1 MDSKEKA
8 MTKVKKAARRFF
20 GSNPGTPTSN
30 TPVPNIPPQSALH
43 ALADSAL
50 KTATNPA
57 QKVSVPVPDNASV
70 PSPQSAMKG
79 EVALDV
85 VEKGLVI
92 LDVASEWF
100 GPLKAVTGV
109 LGECIKTY
117 KQVMDNK
124 KDLDKLKNDLTEEV
138 QDLQKQRKKYE
149 SSEMEQI
156 FGDLL
161 KELETVSN
169 ETVRRLQASNLQQ
182 AIQSVRISQE
192 VEQFFKDVSK
202 AYENCKFK
210 VSLISARQTSEI
222 LKSLNFDKL
231 KLSMKAFHDAQIGG
245 GKERDSCTPG
255 TRTQIIK
262 DIEEWAERT
271 TDGNMAH
278 WIYGMAGTGKSTI
291 ARSVCLS
298 LEKKQLLAATF
309 FCSRQI
315 PECNDCNYI
324 IPTIAYQLAQYSPAF
339 AEVLNKTIQEDPT
352 IISKSASMQL
362 DKLVVTCWD
371 TVFKS
376 QKLGPLTPVVV
387 IDALDE
393 CRDISS
399 VLEVLIP
406 AIQKQELLGLKFL
419 FTSRPEYY
427 MHKYLKID
435 GPLSEGSNVD
445 RMFLHDVEESLVQAD
460 IIRFLTCQ
468 FEHSE
473 LSVSEHN
480 INKLANMSGKLFI
493 FAATIVK
500 FILEKHNPIMAEKRM
515 NRVLDLKSKQEKHQT
530 KGLDEL
536 YDTVLEHSFD
546 FEKSLSEE
554 KDTYLMILHAV
565 ITVQKPVSPS
575 VISKMLGLQLQEVE
589 EVIRELY
596 SVLYIADSDQA
607 IYTLHASFPDYIRTK
622 GRAKGAFWCNEGLY
636 HTILGKACFK
646 NMMEELK
653 FNICQLP
660 SSFLADKDV
669 PGISDKLR
677 AIDETLRYSCRYW
690 PYHFIWSDM
699 TEEVIKQWKGCMEKK
714 SLFWI
719 EVMNLLGSIPEAYD
733 GLQFLLE
740 ASDFFLDSK
749 SSQTDFLQT
758 MNNKEN
764 KTEIQ
769 AKIQAKIAELQQFLA
784 FHAKSPGVE
793 RTPHLYLSSL
803 PFWQKDFLGKQNLQN
818 IINLKKCFQQSR
830 EMECWPTSSLEAVAI
845 SQDGKLIASGDWNG
859 IITIWNVLR
868 GKEVR
873 RINGHS
879 DHLWSVAFSPDG
891 TKIVSGSDDK
901 TVKIWDAST
910 GAQIGEPLQG
920 HSARVMSVAFSPDG
934 TKIVSGSDDGTG
946 RIWNVATGSQIG
958 EPFQDHSNQVRSG
971 GFSPD
976 GTKIVFGSGHTVR
989 IWDVTT
995 GAEIGERLQG
1005 HSKQVMSVAFSPDGT
1020 KIVSGSYDQTV
1031 RIWDAATGAQIGE
1044 QLQGHTHQVNSVAFS
1059 PDGTHIVSGSNDE
1072 TAIIWDMVTGSQ
1084 IRELL
1089 QGHSNWV
1096 RSVAFSPDG
1105 TKIVSGSHDQT
1116 VRIWDAATGPHVSE
1130 PLQGHSNIVYSVT
1143 FSPDGTKI
1151 VSGSQDKT
1159 VRIWDAATGAQIRE
1173 PLQGHTDEVNS
1184 VAFSPDGIHIVSGSD
1199 DQTVR
1204 IWDMATGSQIGE
1216 PLQGHTDRVWSV
1228 AFSPDGTKIVSGSAD
1243 KTVRIWD
1250 AARASQIGEPL
1261 QGHRDWVRSVA
1272 FSPDGTKIVS
1282 GSNDNTVRI
1291 WNAVTGAQIG
1301 EPLLGHSDNV
1311 ISVAFSPDGTK
1322 IVSGSSDWTV
1332 RIWNVATGAQI
1343 GESLQGHSDW
1353 VRSVAFSPDGTKI
1366 VSGSDDNTVRIWDAA
1381 TGAQIGEPLQGH
1393 SHWVMSVAF
1402 SPDGG
1407 RIVSGSFDKTIR
1419 VWEVHADDNSLVA
1432 QTDINKLWTL
1442 DDDGWVHFPNI
1453 SPGIVWIPPQFRPL
1467 LWRPQN
1473 TLIISRKGYTMI
1485 DLSKCIYGEDWT
1497 QCWPQD

>member
-1 MDSKEKA
+1 MK
-8 MTKVKKAARRFF
+8 KVKKVAKRFF
-20 GSNPGTPTSN
+20 GSNPGTPRSN
-30 TPVPNIPPQSALH
+30 TPVPNIPPQSTLH
-43 ALADSAL
+43 TLADSAL
-50 KTATNPA
+50 KTATNPT
-57 QKVSVPVPDNASV
+57 QNVSVPVS
-70 PSPQSAMKG
+70 SPQSAKKG

-85 VEKGLVI
+85 IEKGLVI

-803 PFWQKDFLGKQNLQN
+803 PFWQKDFLGKQSLQN
-818 IINLKKCFQQSR
+818 VINLKKCFQQSR
-830 EMECWPTSSLEAVAI
+830 ELECWPTSSLVEAVAI
-845 SQDGKLIASGDWNG
+845 SQDGKLIASGDYKG

-868 GKEVR
+868 GKEFR

-879 DHLWSVAFSPDG
+879 DYVRSVAFSPDG

-901 TVKIWDAST
+901 TVKIWDPAT
-910 GAQIGEPLQG
+910 GAQIGEPLHGHSSIVQSVAFSLDGTKIVSGSLDKTVRIWNVATAALIGEPLQGHSSRVTSVAFSPDVTKIVSGSDDKTVRIWDTATGEQIGEPLQG
-920 HSARVMSVAFSPDG
+920 HSHWVNSVAFSPDG
-934 TKIVSGSDDGTG
+934 TKIVSGSNDNTLRVWD
-946 RIWNVATGSQIG
+946 VATGAQIR
-958 EPFQDHSNQVRSG
+958 ES
-971 GFSPD
+971 
-976 GTKIVFGSGHTVR
+976 
-989 IWDVTT
+989 
-995 GAEIGERLQG
+995 LQG
-1005 HSKQVMSVAFSPDGT
+1005 HSEHVMSVAFSPDGT
-1020 KIVSGSYDQTV
+1020 KIVSGSYDKTV
-1031 RIWDAATGAQIGE
+1031 RMWDAAAGAQIGE
-1044 QLQGHTHQVNSVAFS
+1044 
-1059 PDGTHIVSGSNDE
+1059 P
-1072 TAIIWDMVTGSQ
+1072 
-1084 IRELL
+1084 L
-1089 QGHSNWV
+1089 QGHSHVV
-1096 RSVAFSPDG
+1096 RSVAFSPDA
-1105 TKIVSGSHDQT
+1105 TKIVSGSDDST
-1116 VRIWDAATGPHVSE
+1116 VRIWNAATGTQIGE
-1130 PLQGHSNIVYSVT
+1130 PLQGHSNQVISVA
-1143 FSPDGTKI
+1143 FSSDGTKI
-1151 VSGSQDKT
+1151 VSGSDDKT
-1159 VRIWDAATGAQIRE
+1159 VRIWDAATGAQTRE
-1173 PLQGHTDEVNS
+1173 PLQGHTDWVNS

-1199 DQTVR
+1199 DKTVR

-1216 PLQGHTDRVWSV
+1216 PLQGHTGRVWSV
-1228 AFSPDGTKIVSGSAD
+1228 AFSPDGTKIVSGSDD

-1250 AARASQIGEPL
+1250 EARASQIGEPL
-1261 QGHRDWVRSVA
+1261 QGHSNWVMSVA

-1282 GSNDNTVRI
+1282 GSY
-1291 WNAVTGAQIG
+1291 
-1301 EPLLGHSDNV
+1301 
-1311 ISVAFSPDGTK
+1311 
-1322 IVSGSSDWTV
+1322 
-1332 RIWNVATGAQI
+1332 
-1343 GESLQGHSDW
+1343 
-1353 VRSVAFSPDGTKI
+1353 
-1366 VSGSDDNTVRIWDAA
+1366 DNTVRIWDAA

-1393 SHWVMSVAF
+1393 HNWVRSMAFSPDGTKIVSGSTDNTVRIWDATTGAQIGESLQGHSDWVISVAFSPDGTKIVSGSDDKTVRIWDAATGAQIGEPLQGHSDLVRSVAF

-1407 RIVSGSFDKTIR
+1407 RIVSGSGDKTIR

-1453 SPGIVWIPPQFRPL
+1453 SHGIVWIPPQFRPL

-1473 TLIISRKGYTMI
+1473 SHIISRQGYTMI
-1485 DLSKCIYGEDWT
+1485 DLSECVYGEDWAK
-1497 QCWPQD
+1497 CWP

>member
-1 MDSKEKA
+1 M
-8 MTKVKKAARRFF
+8 
-20 GSNPGTPTSN
+20 
-30 TPVPNIPPQSALH
+30 LH
-43 ALADSAL
+43 TLADSAL
-50 KTATNPA
+50 KTATKPTQN
-57 QKVSVPVPDNASV
+57 VSVPVSDDASV
-70 PSPQSAMKG
+70 SSPQSAKKG

-85 VEKGLVI
+85 IEKGLVI

-117 KQVMDNK
+117 KEVMDNK
-124 KDLDKLKNDLTEEV
+124 GDLTKLRNDLTEEV
-138 QDLQKQRKKYE
+138 QDLEKQRKKYK

-156 FGDLL
+156 FEDLS
-161 KELETVSN
+161 KKLETISN
-169 ETVRRLQASNLQQ
+169 EMEQRLKASNIQQ
-182 AIQSVRISQE
+182 AIQSGRISQE

-210 VSLISARQTSEI
+210 VLLIIARKTSEI
-222 LKSLNFDKL
+222 LKSLVFNELEPSKE
-231 KLSMKAFHDAQIGG
+231 AFHGAQIGG
-245 GKERDSCTPG
+245 GKARDSCTPG

-315 PECNDCNYI
+315 PKCNDCKHI
-324 IPTIAYQLAQYSPAF
+324 IPTIAHQLAQYSPAF
-339 AEVLNKTIQEDPT
+339 AEELEKAIQNKPMCIKEPPEVQLNE
-352 IISKSASMQL
+352 
-362 DKLVVTCWD
+362 LVVNCWD
-371 TVFKS
+371 KVLKA
-376 QKLGPLTPVVV
+376 QKLGSLTPVVV

-393 CRDISS
+393 CKDISS
-399 VLEVLIP
+399 VLKVLIP
-406 AIQKQELLGLKFL
+406 AIQKQKLLGLKFL

-427 MHKYLKID
+427 MHKHLKID

-460 IIRFLTCQ
+460 ITRFLTCQ

-473 LSVSEHN
+473 LLVSEHN

-622 GRAKGAFWCNEGLY
+622 GRAKEAFWCNEELY

-646 NMMEELK
+646 NMMEKLE
-653 FNICQLP
+653 FNIGEIP
-660 SSFLADKDV
+660 SSFLMDKEV
-669 PGISDKLR
+669 PDRFKN
-677 AIDETLRYSCRYW
+677 IDETLEYSCTYW
-690 PYHFIWSDM
+690 PHHFSGSNLERDIV
-699 TEEVIKQWKGCMEKK
+699 EVWERFMKDRSI
-714 SLFWI
+714 FWI
-719 EVMNLLGSIPEAYD
+719 EAMNLLTRIPEAYD

-740 ASDFFLDSK
+740 TRK
-749 SSQTDFLQT
+749 YQVG
-758 MNNKEN
+758 
-764 KTEIQ
+764 IQ
-769 AKIQAKIAELQQFLA
+769 AEILKLREFLA
-784 FHAKSPGVE
+784 FHAKGSGVE

-803 PFWQKDFLGKQNLQN
+803 PFWQKDFLGKQSLQN
-818 IINLKKCFQQSR
+818 IIILKKCFQQSR
-830 EMECWPTSSLEAVAI
+830 EMECWPTSYVRTVAI
-845 SQDGKLIASGDWNG
+845 SQDGKLIASGHLNG
-859 IITIWNVLR
+859 IIIIWNVLR

-873 RINGHS
+873 RIKGHS
-879 DHLWSVAFSPDG
+879 SECVNSVAFSPDGTKILSGSHDKTVKIWDAATGAQIGEPFQGHSSTVHSVAFSPDGTKILSGSQDKTVRIWNAATGTQIGEPLHGHSNIVYSVTFSPDGTKIVSGSSDKTVRIWDAATGAQIREPLQGHTDWVNSVAFSPDGTQIVSGSDDQTVRIWDMATGSQIGEPLQGHTGRVWSVAFSPDG
-891 TKIVSGSDDK
+891 TKIVSGSNDK
-901 TVKIWDAST
+901 TVRIWDVAT
-910 GAQIGEPLQG
+910 GSQIGEPLQG
-920 HSARVMSVAFSPDG
+920 HSNWVMSVAFSPDG
-934 TKIVSGSDDGTG
+934 TKIVSGS
-946 RIWNVATGSQIG
+946 
-958 EPFQDHSNQVRSG
+958 
-971 GFSPD
+971 
-976 GTKIVFGSGHTVR
+976 
-989 IWDVTT
+989 
-995 GAEIGERLQG
+995 L
-1005 HSKQVMSVAFSPDGT
+1005 
-1020 KIVSGSYDQTV
+1020 
-1031 RIWDAATGAQIGE
+1031 
-1044 QLQGHTHQVNSVAFS
+1044 
-1059 PDGTHIVSGSNDE
+1059 
-1072 TAIIWDMVTGSQ
+1072 
-1084 IRELL
+1084 
-1089 QGHSNWV
+1089 
-1096 RSVAFSPDG
+1096 
-1105 TKIVSGSHDQT
+1105 DQT

-1130 PLQGHSNIVYSVT
+1130 PLQGHSNTVYSVT

-1173 PLQGHTDEVNS
+1173 PLQGHTDWVNS
-1184 VAFSPDGIHIVSGSD
+1184 VAFSPDGIHIVSGSGD
-1199 DQTVR
+1199 KTVR

-1216 PLQGHTDRVWSV
+1216 PLQGYTGRVWSV
-1228 AFSPDGTKIVSGSAD
+1228 VFSPDGTKIVSGSDD

-1261 QGHRDWVRSVA
+1261 QGHTDEVNSVAFSTDGIYIVSGSDDQTVRIWNAATGAQIGEPLQGHSAEVWSVAFSPDGTKIVSGSSDGTVRIWNVAAGAQIGESLQGHSDRVRSVA

-1282 GSNDNTVRI
+1282 GSFDNT
-1291 WNAVTGAQIG
+1291 A
-1301 EPLLGHSDNV
+1301 
-1311 ISVAFSPDGTK
+1311 
-1322 IVSGSSDWTV
+1322 
-1332 RIWNVATGAQI
+1332 
-1343 GESLQGHSDW
+1343 
-1353 VRSVAFSPDGTKI
+1353 
-1366 VSGSDDNTVRIWDAA
+1366 RIWDAA

-1393 SHWVMSVAF
+1393 SSLVMSVAF

-1407 RIVSGSFDKTIR
+1407 RIVSGSDDKTIR

-1453 SPGIVWIPPQFRPL
+1453 SHGIVWIPPQFRPL
-1467 LWRPQN
+1467 LWRAQN
-1473 TLIISRKGYTMI
+1473 TLIISRKGYTII
-1485 DLSKCIYGEDWT
+1485 DLSECVYGEDWAK
-1497 QCWPQD
+1497 CWP

>member
-1 MDSKEKA
+1 MK
-8 MTKVKKAARRFF
+8 KVKKVAKRFF
-20 GSNPGTPTSN
+20 GSNPGTPRSN
-30 TPVPNIPPQSALH
+30 TPVPNIPPQSTLH
-43 ALADSAL
+43 TLADSAL
-50 KTATNPA
+50 KTATNPT
-57 QKVSVPVPDNASV
+57 QNVSVPVS
-70 PSPQSAMKG
+70 SPQSAKKG

-85 VEKGLVI
+85 IEKGLVI

-298 LEKKQLLAATF
+298 LEKRQLLAATF

-315 PECNDCNYI
+315 PECSDCSYI
-324 IPTIAYQLAQYSPAF
+324 IPTIAYQLARYSPAF

-352 IISKSASMQL
+352 ITSKPTSMQL

-371 TVFKS
+371 TVIKS
-376 QKLGPLTPVVV
+376 QKLSPLTPVVV

-393 CRDISS
+393 CQDISS
-399 VLEVLIP
+399 VLKELIP
-406 AIQKQELLGLKFL
+406 AIQNQKLLGLKFL

-427 MHKYLKID
+427 MHEHLNID
-435 GPLSEGSNVD
+435 GPISEGSGVH
-445 RMFLHDVEESLVQAD
+445 RMTLHDVEESLVQAD
-460 IIRFLTCQ
+460 IARFLTYQ
-468 FEHSE
+468 FGQSKK
-473 LSVSEHN
+473 LAVSESN
-480 INKLANMSGKLFI
+480 VNKLANMSGKLFI
-493 FAATIVK
+493 YAATIVK
-500 FILEKHNPIMAEKRM
+500 FILEADSFNAKKRM
-515 NRVLDLKSKQEKHQT
+515 NRVLDLKYKPEKHQT

-536 YDTVLEHSFD
+536 YDTILDNSMENLV
-546 FEKSLSEE
+546 SEE
-554 KDTYLMILHAV
+554 KEHHLSILHTV
-565 ITVQKPVSPS
+565 ITVCRPVSPS
-575 VISKMLGLQLQEVE
+575 VISTMVGLESEEVE
-589 EVIRELY
+589 IVIRKLH

-607 IYTLHASFPDYIRTK
+607 IYTLHASFPDYILAK
-622 GRAKGAFWCNEGLY
+622 GRAKEAFWCNEELN

-646 NMMEELK
+646 NMMEKLK
-653 FNICQLP
+653 FNIGEIP
-660 SSFLADKDV
+660 SSFLMDKEV
-669 PGISDKLR
+669 PDRLKN
-677 AIDETLRYSCRYW
+677 IDETLEYSCTYW
-690 PYHFIWSDM
+690 PHHFSGSNFERDIV
-699 TEEVIKQWKGCMEKK
+699 EVWERFMKERSI
-714 SLFWI
+714 FWI
-719 EVMNLLGSIPEAYD
+719 EAMNLLMRIPEAYD

-740 ASDFFLDSK
+740 TRK
-749 SSQTDFLQT
+749 YQVG
-758 MNNKEN
+758 
-764 KTEIQ
+764 IQ
-769 AKIQAKIAELQQFLA
+769 AEILKLQEFLA
-784 FHAKSPGVE
+784 FHAKGPGVE

-803 PFWQKDFLGKQNLQN
+803 PFWQKDFLGKQSLQN
-818 IINLKKCFQQSR
+818 VINLKKCFQQSR
-830 EMECWPTSSLEAVAI
+830 EMECWPTSSHVWAVAI
-845 SQDGKLIASGDWNG
+845 SQGGKLIASGHNNG

-873 RINGHS
+873 QINGHS
-879 DHLWSVAFSPDG
+879 GYVNSVAFSPDGTKIVSGYNDKTVKIWDPATGAQIGEPLHGHSSRVESVAFSLDGTKIVSGSLDKTVRIWNVATAALIGEPLQGHSSRVTSVAFSPDVTKIVSGSDDKTVRIWDTATGEQIGEPLQGHSDYVRSVAFSPDG
-891 TKIVSGSDDK
+891 TKIVSGSNDN
-901 TVKIWDAST
+901 TLRVWDVAT
-910 GAQIGEPLQG
+910 GAQIRESLQG
-920 HSARVMSVAFSPDG
+920 HS
-934 TKIVSGSDDGTG
+934 
-946 RIWNVATGSQIG
+946 
-958 EPFQDHSNQVRSG
+958 
-971 GFSPD
+971 
-976 GTKIVFGSGHTVR
+976 
-989 IWDVTT
+989 
-995 GAEIGERLQG
+995 RL
-1005 HSKQVMSVAFSPDGT
+1005 VISVAFSPDGT
-1020 KIVSGSYDQTV
+1020 KIVSGSYDMTV
-1031 RIWDAATGAQIGE
+1031 RMWDAAAGAQIGE
-1044 QLQGHTHQVNSVAFS
+1044 
-1059 PDGTHIVSGSNDE
+1059 P
-1072 TAIIWDMVTGSQ
+1072 
-1084 IRELL
+1084 L
-1089 QGHSNWV
+1089 QGHSHWV
-1096 RSVAFSPDG
+1096 SSVAFSPDG
-1105 TKIVSGSHDQT
+1105 TKIVSGSDDQT

-1159 VRIWDAATGAQIRE
+1159 VRIWDAATGAQIRK
-1173 PLQGHTDEVNS
+1173 PLQGHTNDVNS
-1184 VAFSPDGIHIVSGSD
+1184 VAFSPDGTHIVSGSD

-1204 IWDMATGSQIGE
+1204 IWDMATGPQIGE
-1216 PLQGHTDRVWSV
+1216 PLQGHTGRVLSV

-1261 QGHRDWVRSVA
+1261 QGHSNWVRSVA

-1282 GSNDNTVRI
+1282 GSYDNTVRI
-1291 WNAVTGAQIG
+1291 WDAATGAQIG
-1301 EPLLGHSDNV
+1301 EPL
-1311 ISVAFSPDGTK
+1311 
-1322 IVSGSSDWTV
+1322 
-1332 RIWNVATGAQI
+1332 
-1343 GESLQGHSDW
+1343 QGHHNW

-1366 VSGSDDNTVRIWDAA
+1366 VSGSTDNTVRIWDATTGAQIGESLQGHSDWIVSGSFDNTVRIWDAA

-1393 SHWVMSVAF
+1393 SNLVISVAF

-1407 RIVSGSFDKTIR
+1407 RIVSGSYDKTIR
-1419 VWEVHADDNSLVA
+1419 VWEVHADGNSLVA

-1453 SPGIVWIPPQFRPL
+1453 SHGIVWIPPQFRPL

-1473 TLIISRKGYTMI
+1473 SHIISRQGYTMI
-1485 DLSKCIYGEDWT
+1485 DLSECVYGEDWAK
-1497 QCWPQD
+1497 CWP

>member
-1 MDSKEKA
+1 MS
-8 MTKVKKAARRFF
+8 
-20 GSNPGTPTSN
+20 
-30 TPVPNIPPQSALH
+30 
-43 ALADSAL
+43 LA
-50 KTATNPA
+50 K
-57 QKVSVPVPDNASV
+57 
-70 PSPQSAMKG
+70 KG

-85 VEKGLVI
+85 IEKGLVI

-117 KQVMDNK
+117 KEVMDNK
-124 KDLDKLKNDLTEEV
+124 KDLDKLMNDLTEEV
-138 QDLQKQRKKYE
+138 QDLEKQRGGNQ
-149 SSEMEQI
+149 SSDMKQI
-156 FGDLL
+156 FEDLS
-161 KELETVSN
+161 KKLENVSN
-169 ETVRRLQASNLQQ
+169 ETKQRLKASNFQQ
-182 AIQSVRISQE
+182 AIQSGRISQE

-210 VSLISARQTSEI
+210 VLLIIARQTSEI
-222 LKSLNFDKL
+222 QKSLNFDKL
-231 KLSMKAFHDAQIGG
+231 KPSMKAFHDAQIGG

-255 TRTQIIK
+255 TRIQIIG

-271 TDGNMAH
+271 TDENTGH

-352 IISKSASMQL
+352 ITSKSASMQL

-419 FTSRPEYY
+419 FTSRPESY

-460 IIRFLTCQ
+460 ITRFLTCQ

-690 PYHFIWSDM
+690 PYHFVWSDM

-733 GLQFLLE
+733 SLQFLLE
-740 ASDFFLDSK
+740 ASGFLLDSK

-758 MNNKEN
+758 MNNKEIE
-764 KTEIQ
+764 TEIQ
-769 AKIQAKIAELQQFLA
+769 AKIQAKIAELQQFVA

-803 PFWQKDFLGKQNLQN
+803 PFWQKDFLGKQSLQN

-830 EMECWPTSSLEAVAI
+830 EMECWPTSSPVYAVAI

-879 DHLWSVAFSPDG
+879 SKRVNSVAFSPDG
-891 TKIVSGSDDK
+891 TKIVSGSVDQ
-901 TVKIWDAST
+901 TVKIWDPAT

-920 HSARVMSVAFSPDG
+920 YSRSVCSVAFSLDG

-946 RIWNVATGSQIG
+946 RIWNAATGTQIG
-958 EPFQDHSNQVRSG
+958 ELLHGHSNSVYS
-971 GFSPD
+971 
-976 GTKIVFGSGHTVR
+976 
-989 IWDVTT
+989 VT
-995 GAEIGERLQG
+995 
-1005 HSKQVMSVAFSPDGT
+1005 FSPDGT
-1020 KIVSGSYDQTV
+1020 KIVSGSSDKTV
-1031 RIWDAATGAQIGE
+1031 RIWDAPTGAQIRE
-1044 QLQGHTHQVNSVAFS
+1044 PLQGHTDKVNSVAFS
-1059 PDGTHIVSGSNDE
+1059 PDGTHIVSGSDDK
-1072 TAIIWDMVTGSQ
+1072 TVRIWDAATGSQ
-1084 IRELL
+1084 IGEPFK
-1089 QGHSNWV
+1089 GHTSLVW
-1096 RSVAFSPDG
+1096 SVAFSPDG
-1105 TKIVSGSHDQT
+1105 TKIVSGSNDQTIRIWDAATGAQIGEPLQGHSHVVMSVAFSSDGTKIVSGSYDRT

-1143 FSPDGTKI
+1143 FSPGGTKI

-1173 PLQGHTDEVNS
+1173 PLQGITDWVSS

-1216 PLQGHTDRVWSV
+1216 PLQGHTGTVLFV
-1228 AFSPDGTKIVSGSAD
+1228 AFSPDGTKIVFGSAD

-1250 AARASQIGEPL
+1250 EARASQIGEP
-1261 QGHRDWVRSVA
+1261 
-1272 FSPDGTKIVS
+1272 
-1282 GSNDNTVRI
+1282 
-1291 WNAVTGAQIG
+1291 
-1301 EPLLGHSDNV
+1301 
-1311 ISVAFSPDGTK
+1311 
-1322 IVSGSSDWTV
+1322 
-1332 RIWNVATGAQI
+1332 
-1343 GESLQGHSDW
+1343 LQGHSDW

-1366 VSGSDDNTVRIWDAA
+1366 VSGSDDKTVRIWDAA

-1393 SHWVMSVAF
+1393 SAEVLSVAFSPDGTKIVSGSDDRTVRIWDAARGVQIGEPLQGHSDWVRSVAFSPDGTKIVSGSDDKTVRIWDAATGAQIGEPLQGHSSLVMSVAF

-1407 RIVSGSFDKTIR
+1407 RIVSGSYDKTIR
-1419 VWEVHADDNSLVA
+1419 VWEVHADDNGLVA

-1442 DDDGWVHFPNI
+1442 DDDGWG
-1453 SPGIVWIPPQFRPL
+1453 SEPL
-1467 LWRPQN
+1467 
-1473 TLIISRKGYTMI
+1473 S
-1485 DLSKCIYGEDWT
+1485 DLSARLYHD
-1497 QCWPQD
+1497 

>member
-1 MDSKEKA
+1 MS
-8 MTKVKKAARRFF
+8 
-20 GSNPGTPTSN
+20 
-30 TPVPNIPPQSALH
+30 
-43 ALADSAL
+43 LA
-50 KTATNPA
+50 K
-57 QKVSVPVPDNASV
+57 
-70 PSPQSAMKG
+70 KG

-85 VEKGLVI
+85 IEKGLVI

-117 KQVMDNK
+117 KEVMDNK
-124 KDLDKLKNDLTEEV
+124 GDLTKLRNDLTEEV
-138 QDLQKQRKKYE
+138 QDLEKQRKKYK

-156 FGDLL
+156 FEDLS
-161 KELETVSN
+161 KKLETISN
-169 ETVRRLQASNLQQ
+169 EMEQRLKASNIQQ
-182 AIQSVRISQE
+182 AIQSGRISQE

-210 VSLISARQTSEI
+210 VLLIIARKTSEI
-222 LKSLNFDKL
+222 LKSLVFNELEPSKE
-231 KLSMKAFHDAQIGG
+231 AFHGAQIGG
-245 GKERDSCTPG
+245 GKARDSCTPG

-271 TDGNMAH
+271 TDGHMAH

-315 PECNDCNYI
+315 PKCNDCKHI
-324 IPTIAYQLAQYSPAF
+324 IPTIAHQLAQYSPAF
-339 AEVLNKTIQEDPT
+339 AEELEQAIQNKPMCIKEPPEVQLNE
-352 IISKSASMQL
+352 
-362 DKLVVTCWD
+362 LVVNCWD
-371 TVFKS
+371 KVLKA
-376 QKLGPLTPVVV
+376 QKLGSLTPVVV

-393 CRDISS
+393 CKDISS
-399 VLEVLIP
+399 VLKVLMS
-406 AIQKQELLGLKFL
+406 AIQKQKLLGLKFL

-427 MHKYLKID
+427 MHKHLKID

-460 IIRFLTCQ
+460 ITRFLTCQ

-473 LSVSEHN
+473 LLVSEHN

-622 GRAKGAFWCNEGLY
+622 GRAKEAFWCNEELY

-646 NMMEELK
+646 NMMEKLE
-653 FNICQLP
+653 FNIGEIP
-660 SSFLADKDV
+660 SSFLMDKDV
-669 PGISDKLR
+669 PDRLKN
-677 AIDETLRYSCRYW
+677 IDETLEYSCTYW
-690 PYHFIWSDM
+690 PHHFSGSNLERDIV
-699 TEEVIKQWKGCMEKK
+699 EVWERFMKDRSI
-714 SLFWI
+714 FWI
-719 EVMNLLGSIPEAYD
+719 EAMNLLTRIPEAYD
-733 GLQFLLE
+733 GLQLLLE
-740 ASDFFLDSK
+740 
-749 SSQTDFLQT
+749 T
-758 MNNKEN
+758 MKYQVG
-764 KTEIQ
+764 IQ
-769 AKIQAKIAELQQFLA
+769 AEILKLREFLA
-784 FHAKSPGVE
+784 FHAKGPGVE

-803 PFWQKDFLGKQNLQN
+803 PFWQKDFLGKQSLQN

-830 EMECWPTSSLEAVAI
+830 EMECWPTSSRVEAVAI

-873 RINGHS
+873 QINGHS
-879 DHLWSVAFSPDG
+879 GYVNSVAFSPDGTRIVSGSDDKTVKIWDPATGAQIGEPFQSHSSKVYSVAFSLDGTKIVSGSSDKTVRIWNVATAALIGEPLQGHIDYVRSVAFSPDVTKIVSGSDDKTVRIWDTATGEQIGEPLQGHSDYVRSVTFSPDGTKIVSGSDDNTLRVWDVATGAQIRESLQGHSRLVNSVAFSPDG
-891 TKIVSGSDDK
+891 TKIVSGSNDQ
-901 TVKIWDAST
+901 TIRIWNAAT

-920 HSARVMSVAFSPDG
+920 HSNWVMSVAFSPDG
-934 TKIVSGSDDGTG
+934 TKIVSGSDD
-946 RIWNVATGSQIG
+946 
-958 EPFQDHSNQVRSG
+958 
-971 GFSPD
+971 
-976 GTKIVFGSGHTVR
+976 K
-989 IWDVTT
+989 
-995 GAEIGERLQG
+995 
-1005 HSKQVMSVAFSPDGT
+1005 
-1020 KIVSGSYDQTV
+1020 
-1031 RIWDAATGAQIGE
+1031 
-1044 QLQGHTHQVNSVAFS
+1044 
-1059 PDGTHIVSGSNDE
+1059 
-1072 TAIIWDMVTGSQ
+1072 
-1084 IRELL
+1084 
-1089 QGHSNWV
+1089 
-1096 RSVAFSPDG
+1096 
-1105 TKIVSGSHDQT
+1105 T

-1130 PLQGHSNIVYSVT
+1130 PLQGHSNTVYSVT

-1173 PLQGHTDEVNS
+1173 PLQGHTDEVHS
-1184 VAFSPDGIHIVSGSD
+1184 VAFSLDGIHIVSGSD

-1204 IWDMATGSQIGE
+1204 IWDVATGSQIGE
-1216 PLQGHTDRVWSV
+1216 PLQGHTGSVWSV

-1243 KTVRIWD
+1243 ETVRIWD
-1250 AARASQIGEPL
+1250 EARASQIGEPL
-1261 QGHRDWVRSVA
+1261 QGH
-1272 FSPDGTKIVS
+1272 
-1282 GSNDNTVRI
+1282 SNR
-1291 WNAVTGAQIG
+1291 
-1301 EPLLGHSDNV
+1301 
-1311 ISVAFSPDGTK
+1311 
-1322 IVSGSSDWTV
+1322 
-1332 RIWNVATGAQI
+1332 
-1343 GESLQGHSDW
+1343 

-1366 VSGSDDNTVRIWDAA
+1366 VSGSDDQTVRIWNAVTGAQIGEPLQGHSARVWSVAFSPDGTKIVSGSTDNTVRIWNVAAGAQIGEPLQGHHDWMRSVVFSPDGTKIVSGSYDKTVRIWDAA

-1393 SHWVMSVAF
+1393 SDWVMSVAF

-1407 RIVSGSFDKTIR
+1407 RIVSGSGDKTIR
-1419 VWEVHADDNSLVA
+1419 VWEVHADGNSLVA

-1442 DDDGWVHFPNI
+1442 DDEGWVHFPNI
-1453 SPGIVWIPPQFRPL
+1453 SHGIVWIPPQFRPL
-1467 LWRPQN
+1467 LCRAQN
-1473 TLIISRKGYTMI
+1473 PFLISQQGYTKI
-1485 DLSKCIYGEDWT
+1485 YFPEYVYGEDWAK
-1497 QCWPQD
+1497 CWP